1 MIVTELEAIAMR
13 ATGTAFQILYEPR
26 AIPNSKAAPK
36 KTGPKPK
43 LSKAQESARS
53 METST
58 ERAARHAA
66 ERQKLKDS
74 ILRKNSYSDVARST
88 DGDKTGRIVGR
99 RNAARSH

>member
-1 MIVTELEAIAMR
+1 MTDLSTIAMR

-26 AIPNSKAAPK
+26 AIPNSKPAPK

-43 LSKAQESARS
+43 FSKAQESARS

-66 ERQKLKDS
+66 DRQKKMDA
-74 ILRKNSYSDVARST
+74 ILRKNSYSDIARST
-88 DGDKTGRIVGR
+88 DADKTGRIQGR
-99 RNAARSH
+99 RNAARSQ